1 VSRQLARLFDERLL
15 VVSTGEMPLEFSSL
29 EVSSRFLMDFAAEL
43 AIRLPPSFNQVAHL
57 YFETTFR
64 QFEASHS
71 SLMSGRIY
79 HDNGGSA
86 AETTIHH
93 PEQPPYSQ
101 GESEPGDTGDQQ
113 QRSRRKRSQNQQVAR
128 NVMDMLDEDDVDDE
142 LVERLFHEGHSA
154 AGAGA
159 VSLAKEGP
167 MQSYL
172 DLCHKM
178 EEIGFGSRMTDVVTR
193 VLYDRVEA
201 KIFNSFKRR
210 WDTATLD
217 RGKDWVISTILP
229 FLRLT
234 LLPMQKGMAGE
245 WNQ

>member
-1 VSRQLARLFDERLL
+1 
-15 VVSTGEMPLEFSSL
+15 
-29 EVSSRFLMDFAAEL
+29 
-43 AIRLPPSFNQVAHL
+43 
-57 YFETTFR
+57 
-64 QFEASHS
+64 
-71 SLMSGRIY
+71 MSGRIY

>member
-1 VSRQLARLFDERLL
+1 MFDDRLR
-15 VVSTGEMPLEFSSL
+15 VVSTGDGPFEFSSL

-64 QFEASHS
+64 QFEASHP
-71 SLMSGRIY
+71 SLASGGIY
-79 HDNGGSA
+79 HNDDNSSA
-86 AETTIHH
+86 ADTTMHH
-93 PEQPPYSQ
+93 TEQPPYSQ
-101 GESEPGDTGDQQ
+101 GESEPGDAGDQH
-113 QRSRRKRSQNQQVAR
+113 QRSRRKRSQNQR
-128 NVMDMLDEDDVDDE
+128 NVMDMLDEDDTDDE

-154 AGAGA
+154 AGAE
-159 VSLAKEGP
+159 SLAKEGP
-167 MQSYL
+167 MEPYL
-172 DLCHKM
+172 ALCHKM
-178 EEIGFGSRMTDVVTR
+178 EEIGFGSRMTDLVTR

-234 LLPMQKGMAGE
+234 LLPNQDQGMGRN
-245 WNQ
+245 WN